1 MLIMITQPEK
11 FVFVV
16 HEFGL
21 YNGHGGIA
29 AYTYYNVKQIL
40 ETYTDI
46 NVYVLSPSKKG
57 FEN

>member
-1 MLIMITQPEK
+1 MITQPEK